1 MHVIDLIE
9 RIFFKLEVFFE
20 FADERFVLGHVSA
33 SGMFIVEFLV
43 K

>member
-9 RIFFKLEVFFE
+9 RIFFKLEVVFE
-20 FADERFVLGHVSA
+20 FADGRFVLAHVSA
-33 SGMFIVEFLV
+33 SGMFIVEFLL